1 MWFRGVLTV
10 LLLLSAGAAG
20 ADTVQAHPH
29 GTFAF
34 VIAVDLPGTPE
45 AMYDAL
51 TGDISAW
58 WDHSFSGDPVRLQ
71 IEPYPGGRF
80 IEVIDDTGDGVV
92 HATVTAAQRGKLLRM
107 EGPLGLAGHAIH
119 LVTTYT
125 LTPTDAGSR
134 LEVMVRGAGEVHEA
148 WPAVVERTWRHF
160 IEDRFVDHVTAGKHQ
175 GG

>member
-1 MWFRGVLTV
+1 MSIRTV
-10 LLLLSAGAAG
+10 LVLMLLVTAAQAT
-20 ADTVQAHPH
+20 ADGVQAHPH

-34 VIAVDLPGTPE
+34 AIAVDLPGTAE

-58 WDHSFSGDPVRLQ
+58 WDHSFSGHPVRLE

-80 IEVIDDTGDGVV
+80 IEIIDEAGDGVV

-119 LVTTYT
+119 MVTTYT
-125 LTPTDAGSR
+125 LWPAEAGSR
-134 LEVMVRGAGEVHEA
+134 LEVSVRGAGEVHEA
-148 WPAVVERTWRHF
+148 WPAIVERTWRHF
-160 IEDRFVDHVTAGKHQ
+160 IEDRFVDHVTAGKHE
-175 GG
+175 GD